1 MQDLKTKRLTLRAWS
16 LADRAALPA
25 ILADPEVMAYSDAG
39 PLSVVDMDA
48 WLRCR
53 VSTKGQWAITHCG
66 AVIGYVAL
74 SAARVPEGTSE
85 LGFRLARSAWGHG
98 YATEAVQAVLDALAP
113 TPGRVSAIVDPA
125 NAASVRVL
133 AKVGFRYARPIMF
146 AGYDHPDHLY
156 LLESTM
162 RALKEGSA
170 V

>member
-1 MQDLKTKRLTLRAWS
+1 
-16 LADRAALPA
+16 
-25 ILADPEVMAYSDAG
+25 MAFSDAG
-39 PLSVVDMDA
+39 PLSVAGIDA
-48 WLRCR
+48 WLRR
-53 VSTKGQWAITHCG
+53 RMSPKGQWAITQSG

-98 YATEAVQAVLDALAP
+98 YATEAVQAVLDAVHP
-113 TPGRVSAIVDPA
+113 TAGRVSAIVDPA

-133 AKVGFRYARPIMF
+133 AKVGFGYARPIMF

-162 RALKEGSA
+162 RSLKEGSG